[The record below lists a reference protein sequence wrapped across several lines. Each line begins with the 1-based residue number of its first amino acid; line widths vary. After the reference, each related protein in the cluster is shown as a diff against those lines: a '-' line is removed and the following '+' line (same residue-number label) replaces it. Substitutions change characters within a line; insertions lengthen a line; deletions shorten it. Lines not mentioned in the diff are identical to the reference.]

1 MKKFCKFVK
10 NRKEP
15 YWFSIGA
22 VLLLFVATCI
32 LKNIY
37 TSLFVI
43 GGFLFVYAALI
54 VSRTNDLIELLRK
67 SSIGA
72 SIPKEKKKVK
82 KLIEV
87 EVDEDE

>member
-1 MKKFCKFVK
+1 MNKISNFIK
-10 NRKEP
+10 NRKES
-15 YWFSIGA
+15 YWFTIGA
-22 VLLLFVATCI
+22 LLFLFVATCV
-32 LKNIY
+32 LKSIY

-43 GGFLFVYAALI
+43 GAFLFVYAALI
-54 VSRTNDLIELLRK
+54 FSKINDLLEFLKK

-87 EVDEDE
+87 EVEEDE